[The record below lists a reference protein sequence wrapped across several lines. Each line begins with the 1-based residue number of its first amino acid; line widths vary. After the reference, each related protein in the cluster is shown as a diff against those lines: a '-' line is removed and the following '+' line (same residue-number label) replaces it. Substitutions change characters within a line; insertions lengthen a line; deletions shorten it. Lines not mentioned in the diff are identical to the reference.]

1 MRDECCPSADL
12 LPSDADYA
20 INEEEHDRLW
30 RAQQA
35 VSLLATINQDVA
47 TRASVGHDGVA
58 AIADYI
64 QEELLDI
71 LSSAWHL
78 REPLNPPT
86 GADLI

>member
-1 MRDECCPSADL
+1 MSAARLQDL

-35 VSLLATINQDVA
+35 ASLLAPINHDVA
-47 TRASVGHDGVA
+47 TRAGVGHDGVS

-64 QEELLDI
+64 REELLDI
-71 LSSAWHL
+71 LSSARHL